1 MSKNISNLSGR
12 IGLKDNLFKQI
23 SENTLSD
30 NPQDIK
36 EIAKKHNLGVST
48 LHGAESFYE
57 FLRPSHREKK
67 AFVCNGS
74 ACMCAGTQ
82 DKLKD
87 KLKEKLGDDKVG
99 EMFCLGHCYENHA
112 FHYDGENYAGKDI
125 EKIDQILKGEEIK
138 QEKFFSKS
146 FATTSFLMDDKL
158 SSTDQFKDQLSK
170 FLKSDKK
177 EIVKSLLDSNLT
189 GRGGAGFPT
198 GMKWDFCSKAK
209 GDKKYVICNAD
220 EGDSGAFS
228 DRYLLEDQPLKVIF
242 GMVMCGFVI
251 GSDEGVLYIRGEYP
265 KSIEALNGSIN
276 ELKKLGL
283 LGENILGTDFSFDLG
298 ICIGQ
303 GAYICGE
310 ETALIASI
318 EAINGSINELKKL
331 GLLGENILGTNFSF
345 DLGICIGQGAYIC
358 GEETALIASI
368 EGRRAEVDVRPPF
381 PVTEGLYKKPTVV
394 NNVETLA
401 AATGILING
410 SEKFS
415 SIGNKKSAG
424 TKLVCLDSFFNNP
437 GVYEIDMGTPM
448 KKIFNEIGGGYK
460 EPLKA
465 FQIGGPLGGVVPLSE
480 IENLNLDFQEF
491 TAKGFMLGHASV
503 VSIPKDFSM
512 AEYIHH
518 LFEFSA
524 EESCGKCFPG
534 RLGSYR
540 GKEMFD
546 QAKKKT
552 AKIPLKLLEELLVT
566 MKKGCLCALCG
577 AIPTPIQN
585 ILKYFGDEMKN
596 DMVKDN

>member
-12 IGLKDNLFKQI
+12 IGLKDNLFKKI
-23 SENTLSD
+23 SENSLS
-30 NPQDIK
+30 NSPKNIK
-36 EIAKKHNLGVST
+36 DIAKEYNLGVST

-82 DKLKD
+82 E
-87 KLKEKLGDDKVG
+87 KLKETLKSKLGDDKVG
-99 EMFCLGHCYENHA
+99 EMFCLGHCYENKA
-112 FHYDGENYAGKDI
+112 FHYDGENYAGNDI
-125 EKIDQILKGEEIK
+125 EKIDQIIKGEKIDQDK
-138 QEKFFSKS
+138 YFSKS
-146 FATTSFLMDDKL
+146 FASTSFLMDDKL
-158 SSTDQFKDQLSK
+158 STIEKFKDHLDVV
-170 FLKSDKK
+170 LKKDKK
-177 EIVKSLLDSNLT
+177 EIIQSLLNSNLT

-198 GMKWDFCSKAK
+198 GMKWDFCSKAP

-228 DRYLLEDQPLKVIF
+228 DRYLLEDQPFKVIF
-242 GMVMCGFVI
+242 GMVMCGYVI
-251 GSDEGVLYIRGEYP
+251 GSNEGVLYIRGEYP
-265 KSIEALNGSIN
+265 KSIEA
-276 ELKKLGL
+276 
-283 LGENILGTDFSFDLG
+283 
-298 ICIGQ
+298 
-303 GAYICGE
+303 
-310 ETALIASI
+310 
-318 EAINGSINELKKL
+318 INGCINQLKQD

-345 DLGICIGQGAYIC
+345 DLNICIGQGAYIC

-401 AATGILING
+401 AAAGILLNG
-410 SEKFS
+410 AEKFS
-415 SIGNKKSAG
+415 AIGNKKSAG

-437 GVYEIDMGTPM
+437 GIYEIEMGTPM
-448 KKIFNEIGGGYK
+448 KKIFEEIGGGYK
-460 EPLKA
+460 EPVKA
-465 FQIGGPLGGVVPLSE
+465 FQIGGPLGGVVPLTE
-480 IENLNLDFQEF
+480 IDNLNLDFQEF

-503 VSIPKDFSM
+503 VSIPKDFPM
-512 AEYIHH
+512 TEYIHH

-524 EESCGKCFPG
+524 EESCGKCFPC

-546 QAKKKT
+546 QFKNKT
-552 AKIPLKLLEELLVT
+552 AKIPLKLLNELLVT
-566 MKKGCLCALCG
+566 MQKGCLCALCG
-577 AIPTPIQN
+577 AIPTPIMN

-596 DMVKDN
+596 DMVKYN

>member
-12 IGLKDNLFKQI
+12 IGLKDNLFQKI
-23 SENTLSD
+23 SENSLSKS
-30 NPQDIK
+30 PKDIK
-36 EIAKKHNLGVST
+36 EIAKEYNLGVST

-82 DKLKD
+82 E
-87 KLKEKLGDDKVG
+87 KLKETLKSKLGDDKVG
-99 EMFCLGHCYENHA
+99 EMFCLGHCYENKA
-112 FHYDGENYAGKDI
+112 FHYDGENYAGNDI
-125 EKIDQILKGEEIK
+125 EKIDQIIKGEKIDQDK
-138 QEKFFSKS
+138 YFSKS
-146 FATTSFLMDDKL
+146 FASTSFLMDDKL
-158 SSTDQFKDQLSK
+158 STIEKFKDQLNLILNK
-170 FLKSDKK
+170 DKK
-177 EIVKSLLDSNLT
+177 EIIQSLLDSNLT

-198 GMKWDFCSKAK
+198 GMKWDFCSKAP

-242 GMVMCGFVI
+242 GMVVCGYVI
-251 GSDEGVLYIRGEYP
+251 GSNEGVLYIRGEYP
-265 KSIEALNGSIN
+265 KSIEA
-276 ELKKLGL
+276 
-283 LGENILGTDFSFDLG
+283 
-298 ICIGQ
+298 
-303 GAYICGE
+303 
-310 ETALIASI
+310 
-318 EAINGSINELKKL
+318 INGCINLLKQE
-331 GLLGENILGTNFSF
+331 GLLGENILGTNFKF
-345 DLGICIGQGAYIC
+345 DLNICIGQGAYIC

-401 AATGILING
+401 AASGILLNG
-410 SEKFS
+410 AEKFAA
-415 SIGNKKSAG
+415 IGNKKSAG

-437 GVYEIDMGTPM
+437 GIYEIEMGTPM
-448 KKIFNEIGGGYK
+448 KKIFEEIGGGYK
-460 EPLKA
+460 EPVKA

-503 VSIPKDFSM
+503 VSIPKDFPM
-512 AEYIHH
+512 TEYIHH

-546 QAKKKT
+546 QFKSKT
-552 AKIPLKLLEELLVT
+552 AKIPLKLLNELLVT
-566 MKKGCLCALCG
+566 MQKGCLCALCG
-577 AIPTPIQN
+577 AIPTPIMN

>member
-1 MSKNISNLSGR
+1 VSKNISNLSGR
-12 IGLKDNLFKQI
+12 IGLKDNLFKKI
-23 SENTLSD
+23 SENSLSSS
-30 NPQDIK
+30 PKDIK
-36 EIAKKHNLGVST
+36 DIAKEYNLGVST

-82 DKLKD
+82 E
-87 KLKEKLGDDKVG
+87 KLKETLKSKLGDDKVG
-99 EMFCLGHCYENHA
+99 EMFCLGHCYENKA
-112 FHYDGENYAGKDI
+112 FHYDGENYAGTDI
-125 EKIDQILKGEEIK
+125 EKIDQIIKGEKIDQDK
-138 QEKFFSKS
+138 YFSKS
-146 FATTSFLMDDKL
+146 FASTSFLMDDKL
-158 SSTDQFKDQLSK
+158 STIEKFKDHLDVV
-170 FLKSDKK
+170 LKKDKK
-177 EIVKSLLDSNLT
+177 EIIQSLLNSNLT

-198 GMKWDFCSKAK
+198 GMKWDFCSKAP

-242 GMVMCGFVI
+242 GMVMCGYVI
-251 GSDEGVLYIRGEYP
+251 GSNEGVLYIRGEYP
-265 KSIEALNGSIN
+265 KSIEA
-276 ELKKLGL
+276 
-283 LGENILGTDFSFDLG
+283 
-298 ICIGQ
+298 
-303 GAYICGE
+303 
-310 ETALIASI
+310 
-318 EAINGSINELKKL
+318 INGCINQLKQD

-345 DLGICIGQGAYIC
+345 DLNICIGQGAYIC

-401 AATGILING
+401 AAAGILLNG
-410 SEKFS
+410 AEKFAA
-415 SIGNKKSAG
+415 IGNKKSAG

-437 GVYEIDMGTPM
+437 GIYEIEMGTPM
-448 KKIFNEIGGGYK
+448 KKIFEEIGGGYK
-460 EPLKA
+460 EPVKA

-503 VSIPKDFSM
+503 VSIPKDFPM
-512 AEYIHH
+512 TEYIHH

-546 QAKKKT
+546 QFKNKT
-552 AKIPLKLLEELLVT
+552 AKIPLKLLNELLVT
-566 MKKGCLCALCG
+566 MQKGCLCALCG
-577 AIPTPIQN
+577 AIPTPIMN

>member
-1 MSKNISNLSGR
+1 MSKNISKLSGR
-12 IGLKDNLFKQI
+12 VGLKNNLFQKI
-23 SENTLSD
+23 SDHSLNKK
-30 NPQDIK
+30 NAKDIK
-36 EIAKKHNLGVST
+36 EIANEYRMGVST
-48 LHGAESFYE
+48 IHGAESFYE

-82 DKLKD
+82 KNLKE
-87 KLKEKLGDDKVG
+87 KLKEKLGEDKVG
-99 EMFCLGHCYENHA
+99 EMFCLGHCYENNA

-125 EKIDQILKGEEIK
+125 EKIDDIISGKKIN

-158 SSTDQFKDQLSK
+158 SSLEQFKNNLSK
-170 FLKSDKK
+170 FLTIDKK
-177 EIVKSLLDSNLT
+177 DIIKSLLDSNLT

-198 GMKWDFCSKAK
+198 GMKWDFCGREKSE
-209 GDKKYVICNAD
+209 KKYVVCNAD
-220 EGDSGAFS
+220 EGDSGAYS
-228 DRYLLEDQPLKVIF
+228 DRYLLEDQTLKVLF
-242 GMVMCGFVI
+242 GMVICGYVI

-265 KSIEALNGSIN
+265 KSIEAINGAIN
-276 ELKKLGL
+276 ELKKSGL
-283 LGENILGTDFSFDLG
+283 LGKNILGTKFCFDL
-298 ICIGQ
+298 
-303 GAYICGE
+303 
-310 ETALIASI
+310 
-318 EAINGSINELKKL
+318 N
-331 GLLGENILGTNFSF
+331 
-345 DLGICIGQGAYIC
+345 ICIGQGAYIC

-415 SIGNKKSAG
+415 KIGNKKSAG
-424 TKLVCLDSFFNNP
+424 TKLVCLDSFFNKP

-448 KKIFNEIGGGYK
+448 KRIFNEFGGGFK
-460 EPLKA
+460 EPIKA
-465 FQIGGPLGGVVPLSE
+465 LQIGGPLGGVVPIQE
-480 IENLNLDFQEF
+480 AEKLNLDFQEF
-491 TAKGFMLGHASV
+491 TSAGFMLGHASV

-512 AEYIHH
+512 VDYIHH

-546 QAKKKT
+546 QAKSKK
-552 AKIPLKLLEELLVT
+552 AKIPLKLLNELLVT

-577 AIPTPIQN
+577 AIPTPIMN